1 MKRTLIAAAL
11 FTALNTSAIASDND
25 WKDDT
30 KDAWIDGKAE
40 ATLLFN
46 TKLNSFDI
54 NTDVLSGK
62 VTLTGEVENEAEK
75 QLAEE
80 LVRGIDGV
88 IDVDNS
94 LTFSKTDVDD
104 MDDEFRTV
112 MSKDMNE
119 AKDKSHNAMTKDM
132 DGIKDKSHSAMTNDM
147 DGVKDNSHTAM
158 TKEMDSAKDKSHSAM
173 NKNMDDMDG
182 MDDMDDVEETM
193 AISDAKIVTVLKS
206 RLLDES
212 EVTGTDIDVDVD
224 NRVVTLKG
232 NVKSETERQ
241 LVVSIA
247 ENTDDVDSVKDML
260 TVKPESK

>member
-11 FTALNTSAIASDND
+11 FTALNTSAMASDND

-30 KDAWIDGKAE
+30 MDAWIDGKAE

-62 VTLTGEVENEAEK
+62 VTLTGEVENESEK

-88 IDVDNS
+88 TDVDNS
-94 LTFSKTDVDD
+94 LTFSKTDVGD
-104 MDDEFRTV
+104 MDDKSHTA
-112 MSKDMNE
+112 MTKDMDMDKVKDKSHSAMTKDMDNVKDKSHTAMTKE
-119 AKDKSHNAMTKDM
+119 MDDVKDKSHNAMTKEMDDM
-132 DGIKDKSHSAMTNDM
+132 KDKSHT
-147 DGVKDNSHTAM
+147 
-158 TKEMDSAKDKSHSAM
+158 AM
-173 NKNMDDMDG
+173 NKS
-182 MDDMDDVEETM
+182 MDDMDDVEETS

-212 EVTGTDIDVDVD
+212 EVSGTDIEVDVD